1 MKDKLQNEVTKVK
14 EQLEIFLSESNNGI
28 KLNERI
34 NKGIKKMENE
44 EKNMIKILSYVS
56 TINKTQKNMKKLFSQ
71 LMKNIKF
78 NYEEE
83 KSNIKY
89 EEYYFNGLFIP
100 SNIEIKDISNTNFN
114 LNWSI
119 ENLNIINIDKNQIK
133 YIVEMKK
140 ENEEFQ
146 KVYEGVKNN
155 CLIHN
160 LTKNTNYELRIC
172 SVYNDLKGFYSE
184 IKKIKTLN
192 IENIDSIILKESNKN
207 DELLNKLYEWI
218 GNKKMKLIFRGTR
231 DGMTGK
237 IFHNKCDNQ
246 GPTITLIRNVK
257 GYICGGYASISWTSE
272 EGYHS
277 APDSFLFTLTNI
289 HNIEPTKFPNKKDN
303 KEVYHANNYGP
314 VFGNG
319 NDLGINPDF
328 INGGP
333 WSSFPGT
340 YQDILGK
347 GRSIFTGDLKNNIS
361 NFKLNEIEIFKVE

>member
-34 NKGIKKMENE
+34 NKGIKKMQNE
-44 EKNMIKILSYVS
+44 EKNIIKIMTYVS
-56 TINKTQKNMKKLFSQ
+56 KINKTQKNMKKLFSQ
-71 LMKNIKF
+71 LMRNVKF

-83 KSNIKY
+83 KSTIKY

-146 KVYEGVKNN
+146 KVYEGEKNN
-155 CLIHN
+155 CLINN

-192 IENIDSIILKESNKN
+192 IENIDSIILKESKKN
-207 DELLNKLYEWI
+207 DELLSKLYEWI

-237 IFHNKCDNQ
+237 NFHNKCDNQ

-303 KEVYHANNYGP
+303 NEVYHANNYGP

-347 GRSIFTGDLKNNIS
+347 GRSIFTGDLNNNIG